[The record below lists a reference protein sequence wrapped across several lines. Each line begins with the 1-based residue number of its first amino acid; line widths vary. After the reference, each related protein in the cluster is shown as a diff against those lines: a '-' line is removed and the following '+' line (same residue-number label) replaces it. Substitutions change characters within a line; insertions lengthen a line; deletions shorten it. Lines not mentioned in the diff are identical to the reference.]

1 MFQGGWLL
9 EGIGRLVPL
18 VLSLSVHEWA
28 HAYAAFRLGDDTAA
42 LKGRMTV
49 NPLAHID
56 PIGTFLLPLL
66 GIPFG
71 WAKPVPINPARFR
84 RDISMGA
91 GVTLSAA
98 AGPFSNLVL
107 AVLCAGVC
115 GVLVRFHVI
124 SIFDGAGHLL
134 MTTMEVNVL
143 LCLFNLL
150 PIPPLDGSRIIDG
163 LLPFRYRRF
172 WARFTSVSWLAIAIM
187 MIFGVMLLAVPMLM
201 LEESL
206 QDLVR
211 FLAG

>member
-9 EGIGRLVPL
+9 ESIDRLVPL

-28 HAYAAFRLGDDTAA
+28 HAYVAFRLGDDTAA
-42 LKGRMTV
+42 LEGRMTV
-49 NPLAHID
+49 NPLVHMD

-107 AVLCAGVC
+107 AVLGAGLC
-115 GVLVRFHVI
+115 GTLVRFHVI
-124 SIFDGAGHLL
+124 SMYHGVGHLL
-134 MTTMEVNVL
+134 MTAMEINVL

-150 PIPPLDGSRIIDG
+150 PIPPLDGSRIVEG
-163 LLPFRYRRF
+163 MLPFRFRRH
-172 WARFTSVSWLAIAIM
+172 WALHERIV
-187 MIFGVMLLAVPMLM
+187 
-201 LEESL
+201 
-206 QDLVR
+206 
-211 FLAG
+211 AGRGAHDCHRTDGAGRTDDDAR